1 MCRTDLQNGDFEGTT
16 LGVLSET
23 LLHQPKKKNPQKA
36 FLQISL
42 AQFNIFL
49 YLCRLK

>member
-23 LLHQPKKKNPQKA
+23 LLHQPKKKNPPRKK
-36 FLQISL
+36 IPG
-42 AQFNIFL
+42 IFA
-49 YLCRLK
+49 YVKKK